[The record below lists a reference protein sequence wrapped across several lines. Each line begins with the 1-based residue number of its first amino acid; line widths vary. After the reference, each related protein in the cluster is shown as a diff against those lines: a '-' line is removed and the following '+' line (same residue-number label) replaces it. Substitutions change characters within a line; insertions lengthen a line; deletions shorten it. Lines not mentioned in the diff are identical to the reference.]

1 MPRKRKAS
9 RPHVTVNMAMSLDGK
24 ITTYR
29 REDIVLGSKHDRR
42 LMDVL
47 RAEAGAV
54 IVGAGTVKHD
64 GHPILMRHKDLLEK
78 RISHG
83 LAHHPINV
91 VLSRKLDVP
100 LTRPIF
106 RHAGTEKIIFTT
118 RAAPPERVKRFSKL
132 VEVVVLPKRTLSPS
146 DVLENL
152 RQRRIKKVLL
162 EGGGEVHFAF
172 LEEGVVDDIYVTL
185 TPRLIGGAAAPT
197 ILDGRGFLASNHLR
211 LRLISSKR
219 LGDEL
224 FLKYRVVPK

>member
-64 GHPILMRHKDLLEK
+64 GHPILMRHKDLLDK
-78 RISHG
+78 RVSRG

-106 RHAGTEKIIFTT
+106 RHAATEKIVFGNGGYSIGPK
-118 RAAPPERVKRFSKL
+118 PPIVYRVKSA
-132 VEVVVLPKRTLSPS
+132 LSDLSVRVPS
-146 DVLENL
+146 P
-152 RQRRIKKVLL
+152 I
-162 EGGGEVHFAF
+162 
-172 LEEGVVDDIYVTL
+172 
-185 TPRLIGGAAAPT
+185 
-197 ILDGRGFLASNHLR
+197 
-211 LRLISSKR
+211 
-219 LGDEL
+219 
-224 FLKYRVVPK
+224 